1 MLRVDTER
9 RFSLD
14 SARDGEP
21 FDKLRALSLSRGL
34 SNHYPDLK
42 IGVWRRRTYQSKFHR
57 KEGNDL
63 DTWILRLF
71 LFLICGASGYFL
83 ANGISP
89 QMGLW
94 GFFGGLLLSALTL
107 LMEDRLRR
115 ASLKNLLGSFVGLI
129 LGVILANLIS
139 NIFSPFF
146 FNEQQTALSLYGI
159 LYGVCGY
166 TGLRIGLKK
175 GAEFHLPSWGPTG
188 KSLPRNGIAKILD
201 TSVIIDGRIADI
213 SETGFMEGPLLIPQF
228 VLGELQH
235 IADSHDPIKRTRGKR
250 GLEILHHIQKQV
262 NVDVRIVDTDYPSV
276 KEVDAKLIELAKEV
290 QGKII
295 TNDSNLNKVAGLQG
309 IEVLNI
315 NALAN
320 SLKPVVLPG
329 EDMNAKIVKEGKEM
343 GQGVAYLDDGTMIVV
358 DNGRRQIGKN
368 VDVIVTS
375 ILQTPAGR
383 MIFARLKEEV
393 NRENRGKDYYYPL
406 DSEF

>member
-1 MLRVDTER
+1 M
-9 RFSLD
+9 
-14 SARDGEP
+14 
-21 FDKLRALSLSRGL
+21 
-34 SNHYPDLK
+34 
-42 IGVWRRRTYQSKFHR
+42 
-57 KEGNDL
+57 

-83 ANGISP
+83 TKGISP
-89 QMGLW
+89 LMGLW

-107 LMEDRLRR
+107 LMENRLRKV
-115 ASLKNLLGSFVGLI
+115 SLKNLLGSFIGLI

-139 NIFSPFF
+139 NIFSPFLF
-146 FNEQQTALSLYGI
+146 SEQQMALPVMGL

-175 GAEFHLPSWGPTG
+175 GAELHLPGLNPMG
-188 KSLPRNGIAKILD
+188 KNLPRDGITKILD

-235 IADSHDPIKRTRGKR
+235 IADSHDPLKRTRGKR
-250 GLEILHHIQKQV
+250 GLEILQHIQKQV

-329 EDMNAKIVKEGKEM
+329 EEINAKIVKEGKEM

-368 VDVIVTS
+368 VDVTVTS
-375 ILQTPAGR
+375 VLQTPAGR

>member
-1 MLRVDTER
+1 
-9 RFSLD
+9 
-14 SARDGEP
+14 
-21 FDKLRALSLSRGL
+21 
-34 SNHYPDLK
+34 
-42 IGVWRRRTYQSKFHR
+42 
-57 KEGNDL
+57 
-63 DTWILRLF
+63 
-71 LFLICGASGYFL
+71 
-83 ANGISP
+83 
-89 QMGLW
+89 MGLW

-175 GAEFHLPSWGPTG
+175 GAEFHLPSWSPTG

>member
-1 MLRVDTER
+1 M
-9 RFSLD
+9 
-14 SARDGEP
+14 
-21 FDKLRALSLSRGL
+21 
-34 SNHYPDLK
+34 
-42 IGVWRRRTYQSKFHR
+42 
-57 KEGNDL
+57 

-188 KSLPRNGIAKILD
+188 KSLPRDGIAKILD

>member
-1 MLRVDTER
+1 VNE
-9 RFSLD
+9 
-14 SARDGEP
+14 
-21 FDKLRALSLSRGL
+21 
-34 SNHYPDLK
+34 
-42 IGVWRRRTYQSKFHR
+42 
-57 KEGNDL
+57 L

-71 LFLICGASGYFL
+71 LFLVCGTSGYL
-83 ANGISP
+83 LTKGISP
-89 QMGLW
+89 GISLLGL
-94 GFFGGLLLSALTL
+94 FGGLLISSLTL

-115 ASLKNLLGSFVGLI
+115 VPLKNLLGSFFGLI
-129 LGVILANLIS
+129 LGIILANLIS
-139 NIFSPFF
+139 NLFFPFLA
-146 FNEQQTALSLYGI
+146 NEQQVALPLYGL
-159 LYGVCGY
+159 LYGVLGY

-175 GAEFHLPSWGPTG
+175 GAEFHSARGLRDWASPG
-188 KSLPRNGIAKILD
+188 KTHSREGIAKILD

-213 SETGFMEGPLLIPQF
+213 AETGFVEGPLLIPQF

-250 GLEILHHIQKQV
+250 GLEILQHIQKQV
-262 NVDVRIVDTDYPSV
+262 NVEVQIVDSDYASV

-290 QGKII
+290 NGKII

-329 EDMNAKIVKEGKEM
+329 EEINAKIVKEGKEM

-368 VDVIVTS
+368 MDVIVTS
-375 ILQTPAGR
+375 VLQTPAGR
-383 MIFARLKEEV
+383 MIFARLKEEAI
-393 NRENRGKDYYYPL
+393 RDNRGKDYYYPL